1 MSELNSDPKVSAE
14 EIERDTAKLQQINE
28 VTAKRYS
35 RVRQNARAVF
45 RAMEGWQR
53 VGSQEDW
60 DAISQMSHEQ
70 YRSGF
75 FLLKR
80 LGAERHLDPELA
92 ATIGHLRQSL
102 LGQAGD
108 ATTAEAMLA
117 DLAVLSY
124 YHVFRIQ
131 GWIGDLATI
140 IEGEFFGRDVPVSRF
155 GSKRQEL
162 LVEEHVRR
170 FGEQLLPLL
179 DRASRMMLRNLKAL
193 KELRQGPVPAVAIA
207 RAEQVNVAERQAN
220 AVVGS

>member
-1 MSELNSDPKVSAE
+1 MSELNSDPNVSVE
-14 EIERDTAKLQQINE
+14 EIERDTAKLRQISE
-28 VTAKRYS
+28 GTARYA

-60 DAISQMSHEQ
+60 DAISQVSHEQ

-102 LGQAGD
+102 LGEAGEP
-108 ATTAEAMLA
+108 TAAETMLT

-140 IEGEFFGRDVPVSRF
+140 IEQQLGKGEFESG
-155 GSKRQEL
+155 
-162 LVEEHVRR
+162 H
-170 FGEQLLPLL
+170 
-179 DRASRMMLRNLKAL
+179 AA
-193 KELRQGPVPAVAIA
+193 
-207 RAEQVNVAERQAN
+207 RQAIDLRSRS
-220 AVVGS
+220 AC